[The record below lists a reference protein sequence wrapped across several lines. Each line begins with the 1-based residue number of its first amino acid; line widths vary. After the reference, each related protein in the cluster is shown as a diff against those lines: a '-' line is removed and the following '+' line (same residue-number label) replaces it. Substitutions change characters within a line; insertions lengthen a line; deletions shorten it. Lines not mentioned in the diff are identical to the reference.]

1 MVNINGQYQMSPENS
16 SKNGTFD
23 IDWGT
28 TDIDRR
34 PFDNDKSIS
43 NVPRRNVWDKRKWPV
58 DFKSPQYMCVGDK
71 WYWPVNIKCPP
82 WGSSL
87 PSVSRTFDIN
97 QSISNVP
104 HGGPASPVSQGY
116 LILTSQC
123 QLSPHRG
130 PASPW
135 WRAKWHWPVNAKC
148 PPIGVQPPPGGGT
161 NGIDR
166 SMPNVPP

>member
-1 MVNINGQYQMSPENS
+1 MHFTVVKKAERSDTWKVGLLTKHCRILTLILTLDSLNMVNINGQYQMSPENS

-87 PSVSRTFDIN
+87 PIVSRTFDID

-104 HGGPASPVSQGY
+104 HGGPASPVSQGH
-116 LILTSQC
+116 LILTGQY
-123 QLSPHRG
+123 QMSPM
-130 PASPW
+130 
-135 WRAKWHWPVNAKC
+135 
-148 PPIGVQPPPGGGT
+148 GVQPP
-161 NGIDR
+161 
-166 SMPNVPP
+166 